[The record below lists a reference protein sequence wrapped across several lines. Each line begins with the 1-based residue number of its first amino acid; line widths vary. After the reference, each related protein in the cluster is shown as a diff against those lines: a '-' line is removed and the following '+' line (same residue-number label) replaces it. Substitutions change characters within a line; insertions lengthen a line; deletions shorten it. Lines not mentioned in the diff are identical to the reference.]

1 MHFMEAHLYKV
12 LGNEENH
19 RHWTKDLQ
27 GKRMNS
33 MPFLLS
39 TWHWF
44 IHLLSGLISFPHTD
58 FIPWPLVRRQLKT
71 LLCPGNL
78 WVKAPRTPREAV
90 TWTPNVLCFF
100 FDVPSFLYGQVNQT
114 LKPPNQPVFRWVIS
128 LFFSTGQLQCSNSH
142 CMSHSKKKIQ
152 SEVQADRLVRKK
164 RNNVLK
170 SSEITDNFCP
180 FGCLSFIFVTCYSG
194 PPAQRKTAP
203 CAQRCK
209 STGAKLH
216 FLLVDKITKSST
228 ILTVSAFGKTL
239 MASLQGCYVHKH
251 RRQRDNLPV
260 MWQTL
265 PFSLVL
271 WGLVTVKQSLRSDRA
286 QPCTER
292 SWRLTYCPSPSL
304 PPAVWVATLH
314 FIR

>member
-1 MHFMEAHLYKV
+1 MCCVFFWCPIISIWTSQSNTKATKPACVQMSHLSV
-12 LGNEENH
+12 FQ
-19 RHWTKDLQ
+19 HWTTAVFKL
-27 GKRMNS
+27 
-33 MPFLLS
+33 
-39 TWHWF
+39 
-44 IHLLSGLISFPHTD
+44 
-58 FIPWPLVRRQLKT
+58 T
-71 LLCPGNL
+71 LH
-78 WVKAPRTPREAV
+78 
-90 TWTPNVLCFF
+90 
-100 FDVPSFLYGQVNQT
+100 VPQQE
-114 LKPPNQPVFRWVIS
+114 
-128 LFFSTGQLQCSNSH
+128 
-142 CMSHSKKKIQ
+142 KIQ

-203 CAQRCK
+203 RAQRCK